1 MYVGIQ
7 KQHVLHLKY
16 IQFLFCYFK
25 KNIVTGLSWWFSRKD
40 FCLQCRRRSFEPWV
54 GKFPQGRKWQTL
66 SSILALEIPWT
77 EEFGRLRSTGSKS
90 IGHNLVTKR
99 QPCLEPLPWFLLQF
113 YLLLPLLQNKVKM
126 TSNMLV
132 LWWKECCLQGQFWG
146 PLFQTQASL
155 GPTTPA
161 LFWNSASI
169 YFMHMPLLPSPPQ
182 LHYCSFSSQIFPF
195 VFPSA
200 FIPFIFHCLVHTGLR
215 LIFLTQTFYH
225 APSFIM
231 PSVS

>member
-25 KNIVTGLSWWFSRKD
+25 KNIVTGLSWWLSRKD
-40 FCLQCRRRSFEPWV
+40 FCLQCRRRSFDPWV
-54 GKFPQGRKWQTL
+54 GKFRQGRKWQTL

-77 EEFGRLRSTGSKS
+77 EESGRLRSTGSKS
-90 IGHNLVTKR
+90 IGHNLATKQ

-132 LWWKECCLQGQFWG
+132 LWWKECCLQGNSEVHCFKHR
-146 PLFQTQASL
+146 LLL
-155 GPTTPA
+155 GPQHLLCSETLP
-161 LFWNSASI
+161 ASI
-169 YFMHMPLLPSPPQ
+169 SCTCPFSLPLHNFTTALSHLKYFHLFFHLPSYP
-182 LHYCSFSSQIFPF
+182 SSSIVLFT
-195 VFPSA
+195 
-200 FIPFIFHCLVHTGLR
+200 LVLD
-215 LIFLTQTFYH
+215 LYF
-225 APSFIM
+225 
-231 PSVS
+231 